1 MRNVVSR
8 RNEEIGMFVNEFGFP
23 RVEVVDTTGVGDFQ
37 SPAQPS
43 PGGGFLAARPFF
55 SAFRRFPVVSPDS
68 AA

>member
-23 RVEVVDTTGVGDFQ
+23 RVEVVDTAGVGDVQ
-37 SPAQPS
+37 SPVQPA
-43 PGGGFLAARPFF
+43 PGGGFLAACPSF
-55 SAFRRFPVVSPDS
+55 SAFRRFPVVGPGP